1 MSSTILLAD
10 DSLTI
15 QKVVEL
21 TFSDTDHEVVAVS
34 SGEDLLQRL
43 PDIRPDLVICDV
55 LMPGTDGYEVCQ
67 RIKSDPKFLHIPV
80 VLLTGT
86 FEPFDRDR
94 ALAAGCSEII
104 TKPFE
109 ARKLVETVE
118 RLLAGGPAAPAAVV
132 TEPSAPPMQ
141 PGQLEPPPPPGD
153 VGYETRLSPSDGPAT
168 FAAAADEDEALEFTS
183 SGFAEMEAAAE
194 ADDGVPAAPPDEG
207 LEFEIGE
214 PDVPLPVESTDG
226 AAADDPFADGGDA
239 ADLPSAPLA
248 GSADEPFAEPAE
260 ATTAPIE
267 TPEEPYDEAFG
278 EAGGEPFDS
287 EGPAE
292 TWDDGAF
299 DDESLGEVPASP
311 PEAFESGP
319 DEIGAPHEEPAEDA
333 AAGGPPSL
341 EDAEAEPPA
350 ARFASPVFPAPP
362 APAPPSASAE
372 EPDAPPFEEPEPP
385 PADADEADTAPVVE
399 APAPAAALSDED
411 VDRIARRV
419 VELAAERIEQI
430 AWEVVPDMAE
440 IVVRERIRQ
449 LEAEA
454 DGGDSSAG

>member
-43 PDIRPDLVICDV
+43 PDTRPDLVICDV

-118 RLLAGGPAAPAAVV
+118 RLLTGGSAAAAGPAAP
-132 TEPSAPPMQ
+132 PMQRGQLAPP
-141 PGQLEPPPPPGD
+141 PHVGD
-153 VGYETRLSPSDGPAT
+153 AGYETRLSPSDAATPAGPGPG
-168 FAAAADEDEALEFTS
+168 EDEELEFTA

-194 ADDGVPAAPPDEG
+194 SKPHAHPEPPDDG

-214 PDVPLPVESTDG
+214 PDVALSPEMTELDSGDG
-226 AAADDPFADGGDA
+226 DEPFADGGDA
-239 ADLPSAPLA
+239 ADVVPVGDA
-248 GSADEPFAEPAE
+248 ADEPFAEPVE
-260 ATTAPIE
+260 ATTAPLQA
-267 TPEEPYDEAFG
+267 PEEPYADAFG
-278 EAGGEPFDS
+278 QAGGAPFEDEEAA
-287 EGPAE
+287 EG
-292 TWDDGAF
+292 WNDGAF
-299 DDESLGEVPASP
+299 DDESFGEVPGSP
-311 PEAFESGP
+311 PEAFGSGP
-319 DEIGAPHEEPAEDA
+319 ADLGAPPAEDA
-333 AAGGPPSL
+333 QDAAPVGAPPPAHPGA
-341 EDAEAEPPA
+341 DAGPPA
-350 ARFASPVFPAPP
+350 ARLASPVFPAPP
-362 APAPPSASAE
+362 APAPAAEPVEEAAVPPS
-372 EPDAPPFEEPEPP
+372 EEPEHA
-385 PADADEADTAPVVE
+385 PAGIDEADTAPVIDTSAV
-399 APAPAAALSDED
+399 ALSDED

-449 LEAEA
+449 LEAQA
-454 DGGDSSAG
+454 DSGDAAGG